1 MSKSNPILKSLF
13 SSDTRIKVLS
23 HFYLHPGESY
33 YIRQLEKILKIPVG
47 QLRRE
52 LINLEN
58 IQLLTSSLHGN
69 QKWYSLN
76 QDFPLYDE
84 LKKIFL
90 KTTSVGDIK
99 RESLAKIKGIEL
111 VFIYGSF
118 AKGEEHLGSDIDIM
132 IVGSTSDKEI
142 ARAISDGEKKLKR
155 ALNYSLYERK
165 EIKARLKKRDNFI
178 FTVFHE
184 PRIILIGNKNDELF
198 RFY

>member
-90 KTTSVGDIK
+90 KTTSVGDII